1 MKELVL
7 YKRSRTDLHPS
18 EKNKKKKENGSEPI
32 FFGRSNIGLVLS
44 GSTMQNWNENQ
55 LEVPNSSLMVPGRG
69 EKVKKKKRDP
79 KCNSKIE
86 VEREKKSHKPKS
98 KRKWVQE
105 RGNEI

>member
-44 GSTMQNWNENQ
+44 GSTMQN
-55 LEVPNSSLMVPGRG
+55 
-69 EKVKKKKRDP
+69 
-79 KCNSKIE
+79 
-86 VEREKKSHKPKS
+86 
-98 KRKWVQE
+98 
-105 RGNEI
+105 